1 MRQGFR
7 RQTGPVL
14 LETVSR
20 KYQSRLTHKSR
31 RINLENHRFTGTPR
45 SSTETATCPKADS
58 SNFCQ
63 LPDCR
68 SPSRERHRC
77 RRNKVLT
84 LA

>member
-31 RINLENHRFTGTPR
+31 D
-45 SSTETATCPKADS
+45 A
-58 SNFCQ
+58 
-63 LPDCR
+63 
-68 SPSRERHRC
+68 
-77 RRNKVLT
+77 
-84 LA
+84 